1 MILRTPTGDIVDGD
15 QEVIKSNVGDGFVQ
29 GIELAG
35 SVELN
40 DTLSLF
46 GGFAYQDSS
55 VSTFPTSDPVLVD
68 ESLSRLMP
76 TNGHIGLRQNLKNNR
91 AWVEGLV
98 TLFGDGDRLNT
109 RDQADTQRIPP
120 GGTPGYELFTLR
132 GGYWVKDNILLT
144 AAVENIFDKA
154 YRAHG
159 SGQNEPGR
167 NFVFGAEVHF

>member
-1 MILRTPTGDIVDGD
+1 
-15 QEVIKSNVGDGFVQ
+15 
-29 GIELAG
+29 
-35 SVELN
+35 
-40 DTLSLF
+40 
-46 GGFAYQDSS
+46 
-55 VSTFPTSDPVLVD
+55 
-68 ESLSRLMP
+68 MP
-76 TNGHIGLRQNLKNNR
+76 TNGHVGIRQNLKNHR

-98 TLFGDGDRLNT
+98 ILFSDGDKLNP
-109 RDQADTQRIPP
+109 RDQSDTQRIPP

-144 AAVENIFDKA
+144 AAVENIFDED